1 MKNKEN
7 GTKHKTK
14 KKTEEKTEQQ
24 TDESEFV
31 FEGEVNDTLWK
42 SANFVFSTQAE
53 ESTSVEDIARFY
65 ESGKSEFLSVGNE
78 SLVENPG
85 PPETVIPDDTI
96 DKIMTDI
103 EEETIEE
110 TLKEPEEAE
119 DLHKEDLFT
128 DLQLKAQ
135 TKKKIKG
142 F

>member
-1 MKNKEN
+1 MN
-7 GTKHKTK
+7 H
-14 KKTEEKTEQQ
+14 
-24 TDESEFV
+24 
-31 FEGEVNDTLWK
+31 L
-42 SANFVFSTQAE
+42 
-53 ESTSVEDIARFY
+53 
-65 ESGKSEFLSVGNE
+65 
-78 SLVENPG
+78 ENPG